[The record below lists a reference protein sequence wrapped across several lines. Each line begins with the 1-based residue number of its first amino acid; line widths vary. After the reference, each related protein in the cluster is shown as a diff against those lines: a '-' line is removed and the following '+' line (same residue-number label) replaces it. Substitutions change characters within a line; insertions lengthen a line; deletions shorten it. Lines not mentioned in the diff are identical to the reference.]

1 MEITAK
7 INGELVAEAKAT
19 VSEIGHR
26 RDGIMA
32 VARQLLASDIPQVDC
47 PVTHRFAEG
56 VYIREILMPAD
67 TFIIGKIH
75 ATNHFNEV
83 ISGECRVITPA
94 SNKAETHKA
103 GDIFVSEAGVQKV
116 VYCLTD
122 VIWRTIHLNP
132 TNTQD
137 IDTIESFVISEDYQ
151 SLPHDELIE
160 NCKRILL

>member
-1 MEITAK
+1 MQITAK
-7 INGELVAEAKAT
+7 INGQLVAETKAT
-19 VSEIGHR
+19 TGEIAHR
-26 RDGIMA
+26 RNGIMA
-32 VARQLLASDIPQVDC
+32 VARHLLASDIPQVDC
-47 PVTHRFAEG
+47 PVTHRFADG
-56 VYIREILMPAD
+56 IYIREILMPAD
-67 TFIIGKIH
+67 TFVIGKIH

-122 VIWRTIHLNP
+122 VVWRTVHLNP

-137 IDTIESFVISEDYQ
+137 LDVIESFVIADNYEC
-151 SLPHDELIE
+151 LPHDELIE
-160 NCKRILL
+160 NCKRILI

>member
-1 MEITAK
+1 MQITAK
-7 INGELVAEAKAT
+7 INGELVATATST
-19 VSEIGHR
+19 VSEIKER
-26 RDGIMA
+26 RGAIMA
-32 VARQLLASDIPQVDC
+32 MAHQLLESDLPKVDC
-47 PVTHRFAEG
+47 PLVHRFAEG
-56 VYIREILMPAD
+56 IYIREILMPAD
-67 TFIIGKIH
+67 TFIIGKVH

-94 SNKAETHKA
+94 SNKAEFHKA

-122 VIWRTIHLNP
+122 VVWRTIHLNP

-137 IDTIESFVISEDYQ
+137 IDTIESFVISDDYE

-160 NCKRILL
+160 NCRRILL